1 MSYTHMVKEEVLKKE
16 INSPLEK
23 FLEIYSFLKGKNS
36 ILEDRIEIKLEN
48 REIAE
53 RVYEFLKEITQMK
66 IFIKYSVSRR
76 LGEHNVYTITLPK
89 QKGYADFINKLNRYD
104 DIELAAYDEKFKGF
118 LRGLFLSCGYIKS
131 PDKEYAM
138 DFFIDSEK
146 IGEKLYRTLKKKDKR
161 VFKTKKRNKSLI
173 YLRNSEDIMDIMVNV
188 GAITQFFKYE
198 EVTMMRD
205 LKNKTIREINWEVAN
220 ETKTLDTGKK
230 QIKMIKYIG
239 KKIGLNNLTGV
250 LEEVA
255 FLRLQNPESSLSELA
270 EMVGISKSGIR
281 NRFRRIEQVYN
292 ELIEKEKTG
301 EKQE

>member
-1 MSYTHMVKEEVLKKE
+1 MSYTHKVKEEVLKKE
-16 INSPLEK
+16 ITSPLEK
-23 FLEIYSFLKGKNS
+23 FLEIYSFLKGKKA
-36 ILEDRIEIKLEN
+36 IFKDRIEIKLEN
-48 REIAE
+48 RDIAE

-76 LGEHNVYTITLPK
+76 LGEHNVYTITIPQ
-89 QKGYADFINKLNRYD
+89 QKGYIDFIEKINIYD
-104 DIELAAYDEKFKGF
+104 KVELGDYDEKFKGF

-138 DFFIDSEK
+138 DFFIDSEEV
-146 IGEKLYRTLKKKDKR
+146 GEKLYNTLKIKGKR
-161 VFKTKKRNKSLI
+161 VFKTKKRKKSLI

-188 GAITQFFKYE
+188 GAITEFFKYE
-198 EVTMMRD
+198 EVTMMKD

-239 KKIGLNNLTGV
+239 KKIGLNNLSGV

-255 FLRLQNPESSLSELA
+255 FLRLHNPESSLAELA